1 MIENISGILGK
12 DQKANENY
20 TGENLVIKVFVYY
33 CTLAYQAQKFDSIL
47 LVYYGQVN
55 IDINFLFLVVGLMV
69 SSSVPPL
76 TFLLV
81 WPAVPKGAAIS
92 GALGGQVCAIIA
104 WIVHAKVKITNN

>member
-20 TGENLVIKVFVYY
+20 TGENLVINVFVYY
-33 CTLAYQAQKFDSIL
+33 RSMNYQTQKVDSTG
-47 LVYYGQVN
+47 VFGGVQVN

-92 GALGGQVCAIIA
+92 GALGGQACAIIA